1 MPIPRLHKETPLY
14 SKVRSVGAYLKLLAD
29 SIVSL
34 VQMDETYT
42 DPSGNT
48 VTNHAASLI
57 KQNAD
62 NILLRVEKNG
72 VISSINQSSEEVTIN
87 ASRVNIEGA
96 AMFTTGK
103 LSKVLKTTN
112 TQWYSSTSRTELVGG
127 EWSTTQPTITA
138 GHYLWQR
145 EYMTYSNG
153 DNEYKPSEN
162 GVCVTPDTEA
172 VKSVDVEYAQNQSRT
187 SAPTGASDWS
197 TTAPTYRSGWYI
209 WTRTKTVTAS
219 GTTYTAP
226 TCISGRDGADAVSPY
241 EYSINASPAALVR
254 AASGAL
260 TPNTITFSATR
271 AQGTGSPSAYN
282 GRFVISEFDGTSWS
296 NKYTSAS
303 NESSKVYGPSATA
316 KVVRCNLYLAGGTST
331 LVDTQSVGIASDG
344 ATGSSVTVT
353 KVEYAYQLSTSGTT
367 VPTGTWSTTPVAP
380 TTTQY
385 AWTRT
390 TTTYS
395 DGSTAKTYTVGGRA
409 GATGGNG
416 TSVTITST
424 AVTYQSSTSGTDAPT
439 GPWSSDVPSVSQ
451 GSYLWTRTVV
461 QYSDGS
467 STTSYSVGRMGE
479 NGAKG
484 SNGYNTATVFLY
496 QRRAS
501 TPAKPSNTLTYTFAT
516 HTLSGTINNGWS
528 TTIPSGTDPC
538 YVIAATATSTEAT
551 DTIASSEWSTPIVL
565 AQDAYSYDIETYPA
579 ALVRSEKGALSPST
593 VTFYAYRAKGATYAA
608 YAGRFVIAEH
618 DGSSWVTKYTSSSNE
633 SSKAYSPTS
642 TARIVRCELYLA
654 GGTTTLVDT
663 QSVPIASDGATGDSA
678 YTVMLTNESHTFAA
692 GTSAA
697 VAGLA
702 TTNVIALK
710 GSTRQKVTVGTIT
723 GAPTGMTTSVSSNG
737 STAPT
742 VAINVTTS
750 LVTRSGTLSIPVTV
764 DGNEFTLV
772 FSWSLALTGARG
784 ATGAKGATGDTGA
797 DGLNQATIYLYQR
810 AASSPTP
817 PSSALTYT
825 FSDGSLS
832 GTLGSWTRTVPTA
845 NGNPCWVTSAVA
857 ISSDSSDSIASSEWS
872 TPTKLVEDGE
882 DGADGYTVMLTNE
895 SHTFAASTDAAIASS
910 TTTQVIAFKGTSQVA
925 ATIGTVSGKPTGM
938 STSISNNG
946 TTTATLTVSVTTSL
960 TTRQGVLTVPV
971 TVDGKS
977 FSLRF
982 SWSLALTGAT
992 GNGINSVTVT
1002 YGTSTSA
1009 STMPTSWSTTLP
1021 TVAEGSFLWTRT
1033 VTDYTDPNTE
1043 DTVAYSY
1050 AKQGAKGAK
1059 GATGTAGTSITVS
1072 AIAYQIGASA
1082 TTAPT
1087 GTWSSSPVDTT
1098 TAKPYL
1104 WTRTTFSDSSVAYGV
1119 AKRGDTGATGADG
1132 VGITS
1137 ITEQYYLSTSNTTR
1151 SGGSWVTTPPEY
1163 VSGRYY
1169 WTRSKVVWTDGT
1181 TTYTD
1186 PVLANGLNGA
1196 LTLAHG
1202 AYNSGAGRE
1211 QYIWFAAVSGTNSLS
1226 ANTTWVTETGDVT
1239 NKWTAIRPTY
1249 SPSYPVIFMAKQK
1262 QTVAQLSGT
1271 ACSCTTPTKD
1281 TTTTHINGAQITT
1294 GTIDASKVTV
1304 ENIDASKISSGYL
1317 SAARINSK
1325 TITLDKLANTVQ
1337 NSIANGV
1344 TAYQRQTAYRGTCS
1358 SDPYSNAKDVYCT
1371 GLGSDELVAGV
1382 VLSVYFT
1389 TFHVYQE
1396 DYLHLNVIYGGSGT
1410 NRQQSGYIQVK
1421 VGGETVSQSNQ
1432 LMWTENTTLTFVYDG
1447 TYWQFADSAAEV
1459 FGSCS
1464 TAASTADKVAD
1475 VGPCILFRGTMLT
1488 LAMTYRNTASAPTL
1502 NVSSLG
1508 AKSIYYGTGTSTRP
1522 TVANGKSWLNGTM
1535 APFTFDGR
1543 YWRFGTRTYIDGGD
1557 IVANSITATQIAA
1570 NTITANEI
1578 SSDYVYAG
1586 NIKASQITSG
1596 TISGDKISGGTISS
1610 TTFENTSGSYKVKI
1624 ASGKYSVQYGT
1635 YKTLDIWGNG
1645 AYGDTTTVYIGNK
1658 DDFNVIC
1665 TLDKSGAS
1673 ITGRD
1678 SDKNATASLS
1688 VSNGAV
1694 NMHAGNYYMDIN
1706 NTNGI
1711 KLYYRSGST
1720 VRNLASW
1727 S

>member
-219 GTTYTAP
+219 GTTYTTP

-260 TPNTITFSATR
+260 TPNTVTFSATR
-271 AQGTGSPSAYN
+271 AQGTGSPSAYS
-282 GRFVISEFDGTSWS
+282 GRFVISEFDGSSWS
-296 NKYTSAS
+296 DKYTSAS

-764 DGNEFTLV
+764 DGNDFTLV

-810 AASSPTP
+810 AASSPAN

-1009 STMPTSWSTTLP
+1009 STIPTSWSTTLP

-1132 VGITS
+1132 VGVTS

-1304 ENIDASKISSGYL
+1304 ENIDASKITTGYL

-1358 SDPYSNAKDVYCT
+1358 TDAGEAIKVVSCAGFTLETGAVIDVYNTTAQTYAGLLYLNVNDT
-1371 GLGSDELVAGV
+1371 GLKVI
-1382 VLSVYFT
+1382 
-1389 TFHVYQE
+1389 
-1396 DYLHLNVIYGGSGT
+1396 NVGEYNT
-1410 NRQQSGYIQVK
+1410 
-1421 VGGETVSQSNQ
+1421 GETNQ
-1432 LMWTENTTLTFVYDG
+1432 LLWTAKSTVTYVYDG
-1447 TYWQFADSAAEV
+1447 SYWNVANYTAEM
-1459 FGSCS
+1459 FGSCA
-1464 TAASTADKVAD
+1464 TAAGTAAKTASI
-1475 VGPCILFRGTMLT
+1475 GPCVLFKGTMLN
-1488 LAMTYRNTASAPTL
+1488 LAMSYRNTASSPTL

-1508 AKSIYYGTGTSTRP
+1508 AKAIYYGADTMARP
-1522 TVANGKSWLNGTM
+1522 TVSNGQSWRDNTM
-1535 APFTFDGR
+1535 APLTFDGQ
-1543 YWRFGTRTYIDGGD
+1543 YWRFGTRTYINGGE

-1578 SSDYVYAG
+1578 SSSYVYAG
-1586 NIKASQITSG
+1586 KINASQIQAGTLGANVIYGG

-1610 TTFENTSGSYKVKI
+1610 STIESESGGYSVRIEN
-1624 ASGKYSVQYGT
+1624 GKYSVKFSNYNWF
-1635 YKTLDIWGNG
+1635 DIWSSG
-1645 AYGDTTTVYIGNK
+1645 AYGDTSNISFGSKNNSRIVCMMDKDGVSLTGLDSNGN
-1658 DDFNVIC
+1658 I
-1665 TLDKSGAS
+1665 KS
-1673 ITGRD
+1673 
-1678 SDKNATASLS
+1678 S
-1688 VSNGAV
+1688 VSAADGIAEIF
-1694 NMHAGNYYMDIN
+1694 GGSYYMQFDD
-1706 NTNGI
+1706 TNGI
-1711 KLYYRSGST
+1711 RMYHKSGST
-1720 VRNLASW
+1720 IRQLAKW
-1727 S
+1727 T